1 MQQPDPAWQISTLAD
16 SARTL
21 ADRGEKAEAEK
32 IYQQILQVAP
42 YHIRALNFLSVRA
55 MEKGDLETSQQYLER
70 ALRAAPERPILH
82 ENMAVVH
89 RARGELT
96 QALASLDRAIALK
109 PGFRTALLQ
118 KGSILEQL
126 GKPDEAVEAFY
137 LGCHQLIDYR
147 QPVTSDSVA
156 PALHDLVSHAAAMI
170 RLRQMALFDEALEPV
185 RARHGNEA
193 LSRVQAA
200 AEDYLGERPVKREH
214 ALQRPS
220 FVYIPDVAPRAFFE
234 RTDIPWMPQLETAT
248 AGILA
253 ELQAVLA
260 DGEGLAPYVQIDAGQ
275 DPQQWRELNGS
286 TQWSSFHFIK
296 AGQWNAANCAR
307 CPYTTEV
314 LKSLPLP
321 QINGHSPEAL
331 FSILRPGTHI
341 PPHFGLGNYKLAVHL
356 PLVVPPDCAI
366 RVGNE
371 TRGWSAGEGLAF
383 DDSFQHEAW
392 NKSDKV
398 RAVLIIDAWNPLL
411 SQAETEGMSA
421 LIGAVN
427 TFNLK
432 YQR

>member
-1 MQQPDPAWQISTLAD
+1 MQQPDSAWQISTLAD
-16 SARTL
+16 SARFL

-55 MEKGDLETSQQYLER
+55 MERGELEASQQYLER

-82 ENMAVVH
+82 ENLALVH

-109 PGFRTALLQ
+109 PGFRTALLH

-126 GKPDEAVEAFY
+126 GRPDEAIIAY
-137 LGCHQLIDYR
+137 YQGCNQLIDYR
-147 QPVTSDSVA
+147 QPINEGSIA
-156 PALHDLVSHAAAMI
+156 PSLHNLVSHAAAAM
-170 RLRQMALFDEALEPV
+170 RGRQMALIEEALAPL
-185 RARHGNEA
+185 RQRHGDGA
-193 LSRVQAA
+193 LDRVQAT
-200 AEDYLGERPVKREH
+200 AEDYVGERHAKRVH

-220 FVYIPDVAPRAFFE
+220 FIYMPGLTPRAFFE
-234 RTDIPWMPQLETAT
+234 RSDISWLPQLEAAT
-248 AGILA
+248 PGILA

-260 DGEGLAPYVQIDAGQ
+260 GGEGLAPYVQIDAGQ
-275 DPQQWRELNGS
+275 NPQQWRELNGS
-286 TQWSSFHFIK
+286 AQWSSFHFIK
-296 AGQWNAANCAR
+296 AAQWNEANCSR
-307 CPYTTEV
+307 CPYTAQV
-314 LKSLPLP
+314 LRSLPLP
-321 QINGHSPEAL
+321 QIEGHSPEAL
-331 FSILRPGTHI
+331 FSILSPGTHI

-356 PLVVPPDCAI
+356 PLIVPSDCAI

-371 TRGWSAGEGLAF
+371 TRGWTPGEGLAF

-392 NKSDKV
+392 NKSDSV

-411 SQAETEGMSA
+411 SPAETEGMSA
-421 LIGAVN
+421 LIGAIN
-427 TFNLK
+427 TFNQR